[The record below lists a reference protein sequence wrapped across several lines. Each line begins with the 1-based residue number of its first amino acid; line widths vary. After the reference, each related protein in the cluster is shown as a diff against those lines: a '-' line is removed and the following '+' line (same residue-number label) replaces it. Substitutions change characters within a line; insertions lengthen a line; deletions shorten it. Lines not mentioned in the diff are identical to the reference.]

1 MGVLCHLGRATGSTS
16 EVDGSWL
23 MASSLHTVMSAGCI
37 STRTRK
43 SVSQSW
49 PEFCDSASLT
59 SPQADKGKSEDLC
72 LKGRSRVVKFLH
84 PGASQG

>member
-37 STRTRK
+37 PTRTRK

-49 PEFCDSASLT
+49 PGFCDSASLT
-59 SPQADKGKSEDLC
+59 NPQADKGKSKDLC